1 MTLSAKP
8 VPKYGQSAM
17 RISLDTNI
25 WIFGIVGN
33 DSHCERILFG
43 LHRFDVIMP
52 DQVRRELE
60 RNLSDADMKQF
71 YRFLL
76 GFGVRIDYSPVP
88 QPIIDAFEEKGL
100 KKGDAEIAAFCELN
114 RVDVIIS
121 GNRDFLRG
129 LAPGYSFDVQSP
141 AEFCTAFGL

>member
-1 MTLSAKP
+1 
-8 VPKYGQSAM
+8 M

-25 WIFGIVGN
+25 WIFGIVGL

-43 LHRFDVIMP
+43 LHRFDVIVP
-52 DQVRRELE
+52 DQIRRELE

-76 GFGVRIDYSPVP
+76 GFGVRIDYTPVP
-88 QPIIDAFEEKGL
+88 QSIIAEFEQKGL
-100 KKGDAEIAAFCELN
+100 KKGDAEIAAFCEMN
-114 RVDVIIS
+114 QVDVIIS

-129 LAPGYSFDVQSP
+129 LALDHSFEVQSP
-141 AEFCTAFGL
+141 SEFCNVFGL